1 MKTELRVLLRQCY
14 EKAFFFTVTNGKIEI
29 DTPKG
34 KLSPHLHEQLSEW
47 KTVLLLLFTTYTKE
61 EIPASFLEK
70 PCPRCGLY
78 DDVRKT
84 EPIVGEDGRVL
95 RESIWVCACYFDAK
109 YGLNPIYWRPTFR
122 QQQMALTA

>member
-14 EKAFFFTVTNGKIEI
+14 DKAFFFSVTNGKIEI

-47 KTVLLLLFTTYTKE
+47 KSVLLLLFTTYAKE
-61 EIPASFLEK
+61 EIPVSFLEK
-70 PCPRCGLY
+70 PCSRCGLY
-78 DDVRKT
+78 DDARKT
-84 EPIVGEDGRVL
+84 EEGV
-95 RESIWVCACYFDAK
+95 WVCACYFDVK
-109 YGLNPIYWRPTFR
+109 YNLNPIYWRPTFR